1 LYHANQLRH
10 ASHVRSVAVM
20 LEPVEALLSENRA
33 IIHELHMPSF
43 TESNAA
49 ISESY
54 LIKFRRDGVPKHA
67 GTKQRLD

>member
-1 LYHANQLRH
+1 
-10 ASHVRSVAVM
+10 M